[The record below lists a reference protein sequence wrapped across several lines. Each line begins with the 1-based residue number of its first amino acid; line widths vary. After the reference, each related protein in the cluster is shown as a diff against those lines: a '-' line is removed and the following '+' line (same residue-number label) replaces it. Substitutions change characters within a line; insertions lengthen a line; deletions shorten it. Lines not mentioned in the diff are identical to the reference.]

1 MVSKTKGRPLP
12 PLLPLEY
19 CTVKRAAKLLDCE
32 PEDLMHW
39 AEIAAIKLW
48 LKPDNEN
55 CGVLFLLEHDFKRL
69 QKLAL
74 EQNDQDIFDTV
85 LITIGASTFSL
96 ETEDLVDQVFLD
108 DEPLTLEVIQ
118 VEGLW
123 AVEFSDVTQHSNKAE
138 GYFTPQVLYSDSAEN
153 SYFILDLDADMRF
166 NLDEL
171 LVTRSDLEK
180 LHFAI
185 TTNEPLK
192 SRFNDATLAGEMQKK
207 ENHRSRPAE
216 YSTKPRTAALVSMC
230 RLYEIDYKVE
240 QGIKGDELQSLINKT
255 LKAKSIPEIDGQRT
269 LLQAFKA
276 NEEKPD

>member
-1 MVSKTKGRPLP
+1 MVSKIKGRPLP

-19 CTVKRAAKLLDCE
+19 CTVERAAKLLDCK

-85 LITIGASTFSL
+85 LITVGASTFSL
-96 ETEDLVDQVFLD
+96 ETEDLADQVFLD

-118 VEGLW
+118 VDGLW
-123 AVEFSDVTQHSNKAE
+123 AVEFSDITQHSNKAE

-240 QGIKGDELQSLINKT
+240 QGTKGDELQSLINKT
-255 LKAKSIPEIDGQRT
+255 LREKSIPEIDGQRT